1 MTGAVC
7 KLPSNNVFAGG
18 GGGGGGGREK
28 REGLSTN
35 LCQIVITQIECLL
48 DGFTAIY
55 KSFAR

>member
-18 GGGGGGGREK
+18 GGGGGREK

-35 LCQIVITQIECLL
+35 LCHIAITQIECLL